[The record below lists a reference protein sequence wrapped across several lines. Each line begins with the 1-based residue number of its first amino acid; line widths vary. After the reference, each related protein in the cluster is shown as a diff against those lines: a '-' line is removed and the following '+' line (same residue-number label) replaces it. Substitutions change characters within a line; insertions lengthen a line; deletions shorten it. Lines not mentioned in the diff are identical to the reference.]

1 MTFPFSHISFRTEDE
16 KSLVQEFLQMYKTKK
31 TRFETAELDAN
42 NMLLNPEILAIH
54 FAEGGAQGDAGAV
67 EFLYFFDDRIQIL
80 YGNYVFGNLDLKLL
94 KQKISVLEPLAI
106 NNEEWH
112 YPHERRYHFPEEW
125 KYIYMGAGNHC
136 LLKTEICEKALPF
149 LEALVANGGS
159 RSQLFYAIAW
169 FCRAKE
175 TSSIEKDA
183 L

>member
-67 EFLYFFDDRIQIL
+67 EILYFFDDRIQIL
-80 YGNYVFGNLDLKLL
+80 YGNYAYGNLNLNLL
-94 KQKISVLEPLAI
+94 KRKIPALEPLAI
-106 NNEEWH
+106 DNGEWL
-112 YPHERRYHFPEEW
+112 YAYARRRHFPEEW
-125 KYIYMGAGNHC
+125 KYVYMGAGNHC
-136 LLKTEICEKALPF
+136 LLKNELWDKVYPF
-149 LEALVANGGS
+149 LEALVATGGS

-175 TSSIEKDA
+175 AFGEVI
-183 L
+183 